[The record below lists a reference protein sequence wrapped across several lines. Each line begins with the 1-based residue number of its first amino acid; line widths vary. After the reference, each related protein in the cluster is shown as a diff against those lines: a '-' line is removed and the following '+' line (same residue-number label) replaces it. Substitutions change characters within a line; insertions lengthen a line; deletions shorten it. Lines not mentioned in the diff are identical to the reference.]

1 VIIHFVRHC
10 ESIWNQDSKY
20 AGHTNVPLSIE
31 GKHQS
36 HRLANKIKTFSINY
50 ILSSDLDRAVHTA
63 LPISKELGIPL
74 SIEKGL
80 REVNFGSFEGLNQSD
95 IAKKFPKIW
104 DSYLSN
110 PKTFKFP
117 EGETIIESLERSL
130 DVLLKLLYQPVQ
142 QQSIIVMHGTLI
154 RVILSAAL
162 GIDLNNFRSSLSPL
176 ANGSIT
182 SVKFPLITNKDNF
195 YGAGS
200 LVSYN
205 QVIF

>member
-20 AGHTNVPLSIE
+20 AGHTNVPLSIN
-31 GKHQS
+31 GIQQS
-36 HRLANKIKTFSINY
+36 NELASKIKTFSINY

-63 LPISKELGIPL
+63 LPISKELGIPI

-80 REVNFGSFEGLNQSD
+80 REVNFGSFEGLKQSD
-95 IAKKFPKIW
+95 IVKKFPEIW
-104 DSYLSN
+104 DSYLRN
-110 PKTFKFP
+110 PKTLKFP
-117 EGETIIESLERSL
+117 GGENIVESLNRSL
-130 DVLLKLLYQPVQ
+130 DILVKLLCQPVN
-142 QQSIIVMHGTLI
+142 QQSIIVMHGTII

-162 GIDLNNFRSSLSPL
+162 GVDLNNFRSSFSPL
-176 ANGSIT
+176 ENGSIT
-182 SVKFPLITNKDNF
+182 SVKFPLIVNKDDF

-200 LVSYN
+200 LISYN